1 MSTLKDVYGKWQ
13 NDPKFR
19 EEFKKDP
26 LLALQTR
33 NFELSPA
40 DLQKAK
46 KLFAG
51 EELAK
56 KISK

>member
-1 MSTLKDVYGKWQ
+1 MSTLKDVYSKWQ
-13 NDPKFR
+13 NDPAFR
-19 EEFKKDP
+19 DAFKKDP
-26 LLALQTR
+26 MTALQTAK
-33 NFELSPA
+33 FELSPS